1 MELSYWSIN
10 DLSYS
15 RLTWP
20 WSLIQPEVSPGHKVM
35 CKPVGRYL
43 LWTSPVDSCH
53 DGWYDWCV
61 NAESTDFIKGQQ
73 HWQLTL
79 SDAANLLVIDK
90 ESDLEPIIQEF
101 PCGCDECVMWAAKS
115 PDLQMVSFPVD
126 FPKLA
131 EKYDGIHLTAEGQWK
146 TRLSMTYNLYGWDC
160 ETVVLFSIDHVS
172 NPRRLL

>member
-1 MELSYWSIN
+1 MELSYWSVS

-20 WSLIQPEVSPGHKVM
+20 WGLVQPQVDPGHKIM
-35 CKPVGRYL
+35 CKPTGVRI
-43 LWTSPVDSCH
+43 LWTSPVEST
-53 DGWYDWCV
+53 DGWYAWCQ
-61 NAESTDFIKGQQ
+61 AEEFYRGIQGHQ

-90 ESDLEPIIQEF
+90 ESDLEPIIREF
-101 PCGCDECVMWAAKS
+101 PCSCDECVRWALEA
-115 PDLQMVSFPVD
+115 PDLNMVSFPVD

-131 EKYDGIHLTAEGQWK
+131 EKYDGIQLTAEGQWR
-146 TRLSMTYNLYGWDC
+146 TRLTEPRSLYGWDC
-160 ETVVLFSIDHVS
+160 ETVVLFNINHVS